1 MVPED
6 PRTAEHRAAGW
17 GTEALWTQLE
27 PMLPGLSIEVVAR
40 ADSTNSQLIDR
51 ARLQARGKSE
61 AGVNYGRRA
70 GDTQPCLLVAEH
82 QTHGRGRMGRN
93 WQAAPGASLTF
104 SLALT
109 LECASL
115 DGLSL
120 AVGVAVAEALD
131 RGGARVM
138 LKWPN
143 DLMLVDDVEHA
154 RKIGGVLIES
164 VAVGAQRMVVIGVGL
179 NIKPQNIVGELS
191 SGFASVQELDPEV
204 GAPALLAQVAP
215 SLVSALRQFERDGFA
230 AFVQR
235 FHARDQLRGRAVKT
249 TQLDLPEGVA
259 QGVDGSGALQVLT
272 PLGLRSVASG
282 EVSVRLL
289 GERTEPGG
297 LT

>member
-1 MVPED
+1 MVAED
-6 PRTAEHRAAGW
+6 PRNAGW
-17 GTEALWTQLE
+17 GTESLWTQLE

-40 ADSTNSQLIDR
+40 IDSTNVQLIDR
-51 ARLQARGKSE
+51 ARLQAR
-61 AGVNYGRRA
+61 NFGRRA

-109 LECASL
+109 LDRANL

-131 RGGARVM
+131 RNGVRAL

-143 DLMLVDDVEHA
+143 DLMLPDDAEHA
-154 RKIGGVLIES
+154 RKLGGVLIES
-164 VAVGAQRMVVIGVGL
+164 VAVGQQRMVVIGVGI

-191 SGFASVQELDPEV
+191 SGFACLQEIDAEV
-204 GAPALLAQVAP
+204 GAPALLSQVALP
-215 SLVSALRQFERDGFA
+215 LVRALGLFEREGYA
-230 AFVQR
+230 AFAQR
-235 FHARDQLRGRAVKT
+235 FDARDFLRGRAVKT
-249 TQLDLPEGVA
+249 TQLELPEGIA
-259 QGVDGSGALQVLT
+259 RGVDADGALLLAA
-272 PLGLRSVASG
+272 PDGSVHRIASG

-297 LT
+297 LA